1 VIGPILLIVFMV
13 ALFPIGFLL
22 SGAALSGV
30 WSHLFS
36 ADADKRHE
44 GSELIELNK

>member
-1 VIGPILLIVFMV
+1 MAGAIVLAVVLVVVFPVTV
-13 ALFPIGFLL
+13 AL

-30 WSHLFS
+30 LGHFLTKTGE
-36 ADADKRHE
+36 DQNQ